1 MWLHDNTTTWITRQL
16 HQEKTTRNDIGEV
29 DITERWRHPTLHHV
43 PVGIISDGVDMRGD
57 LVSFLPFVH
66 VNDLF

>member
-1 MWLHDNTTTWITRQL
+1 MCALQHYQRSR
-16 HQEKTTRNDIGEV
+16 TRNDTAEL
-29 DITERWRHPTLHHV
+29 TAAERPTLHHV
-43 PVGIISDGVDMRGD
+43 PVGIIGDGVDVRGD